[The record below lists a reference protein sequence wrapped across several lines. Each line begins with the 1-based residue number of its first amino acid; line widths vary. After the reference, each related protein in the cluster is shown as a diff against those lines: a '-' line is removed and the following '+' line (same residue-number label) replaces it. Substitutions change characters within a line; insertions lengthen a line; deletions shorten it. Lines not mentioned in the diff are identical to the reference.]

1 MYINDLIAKHN
12 QTRDNTFD
20 VVLLCTEYILPE
32 VRFLGIPGEIHV
44 GTFDFSWFGE
54 KRSMYGCLRP
64 DNQSPVSPIY

>member
-1 MYINDLIAKHN
+1 MYINVLIAKHN

-44 GTFDFSWFGE
+44 GTFDFS
-54 KRSMYGCLRP
+54 
-64 DNQSPVSPIY
+64 